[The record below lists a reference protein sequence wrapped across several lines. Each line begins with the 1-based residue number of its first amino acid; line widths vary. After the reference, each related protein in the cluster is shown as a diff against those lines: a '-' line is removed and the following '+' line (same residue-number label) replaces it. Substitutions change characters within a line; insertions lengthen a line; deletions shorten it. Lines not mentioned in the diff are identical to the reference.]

1 VERLE
6 LRDGVDPM
14 TVDEL
19 VKLTEALVGDFSIT
33 MLFEGAYANQLM
45 GFDDASKAL
54 LVRFLAGERPE
65 VVAPDPE
72 RFGQQVGRLRER
84 LRPASY
90 DDYDNG
96 DAVVVVPDDDDDD
109 DDDFS
114 PKKNRLNPQGRIELS
129 EPGASIVLP

>member
-1 VERLE
+1 
-6 LRDGVDPM
+6 M

-65 VVAPDPE
+65 IVPVATIP
-72 RFGQQVGRLRER
+72 RSTHRASVGALGVTQQIQQQ
-84 LRPASY
+84 
-90 DDYDNG
+90 
-96 DAVVVVPDDDDDD
+96 PDDDDDD
-109 DDDFS
+109 DDDEFV
-114 PKKNRLNPQGRIELS
+114 
-129 EPGASIVLP
+129 IVPPRDPNKPLILGGDFAAEGTIQLP